1 MERRIVRFMNPS
13 MHSSTNRGGGATG
26 PPVLG
31 LADLLAMLDF
41 PVVVT
46 DGAMTIRLVNQT
58 AMQILGKSAWQLE
71 GSTVGMAIECRHVGG
86 KGECG
91 ASAHCAGCV
100 LRRSISDT
108 NADGQP
114 RYGEYMQYDVATADG
129 AKARRIKFST
139 TKMGDAVALA
149 IEEIQDLP
157 AVA

>member
-1 MERRIVRFMNPS
+1 

-114 RYGEYMQYDVATADG
+114 RYGVYSDPEWAMATGTKADLY
-129 AKARRIKFST
+129 RFST
-139 TKMGDAVALA
+139 TKMGDAVVLAL
-149 IEEIQDLP
+149 EEIPDSTM
-157 AVA
+157 AT